1 MRRKESRVQM
11 LRVVVVVVVVFL
23 WRGKERELRR
33 ESRWRCWE
41 SLQRGGG
48 GKDMMARSP
57 SVSPHLF
64 CSPPPVRQCP
74 TVFQL
79 PTRPDSDRS

>member
-11 LRVVVVVVVVFL
+11 LRVVVVVVFL

-48 GKDMMARSP
+48 GGKDMMARSP
-57 SVSPHLF
+57 SVSPT
-64 CSPPPVRQCP
+64 CSPP
-74 TVFQL
+74 TVSDCFSVAYQ
-79 PTRPDSDRS
+79 TRFG

>member
-57 SVSPHLF
+57 SV
-64 CSPPPVRQCP
+64 C
-74 TVFQL
+74 L
-79 PTRPDSDRS
+79 PTCSVPPSRQTVSDCFSVAYQTRFG